1 MKMFETHSLQIK
13 KFCEK
18 NRIRK
23 LAFFGSAVRKD
34 FTPES
39 DVDVL
44 VEFKSGHVPGYQFF
58 AMESEL
64 SHLLGRKV
72 DLETIDFLNP
82 GIRDYVLSEVVVAYE
97 QA

>member
-1 MKMFETHSLQIK
+1 MFETNSLQIK

-44 VEFKSGHVPGYQFF
+44 VEFRPGQVPGYQFF
-58 AMESEL
+58 AMETEL
-64 SHLLGRKV
+64 SRLLGRKV
-72 DLETIDFLNP
+72 DLETIGFLSP
-82 GIRDYVLSEVVVAYE
+82 RIREHVLSEAVVAYE

>member
-1 MKMFETHSLQIK
+1 MFEHNTLQIK
-13 KFCEK
+13 NFCEK
-18 NRIRK
+18 NRICK

-39 DVDVL
+39 DIDVL
-44 VEFKSGHVPGYQFF
+44 VEFMDGHVPGYQFF

-64 SHLLGRKV
+64 SRLLGKKV
-72 DLETIDFLNP
+72 DLETLGFLSP
-82 GIRDYVLSEVVVAYE
+82 KIRDHVLSEAVVAYE

>member
-1 MKMFETHSLQIK
+1 MKMFETNSLQIK

-82 GIRDYVLSEVVVAYE
+82 RIRDHVLSEVVVAYE

>member
-1 MKMFETHSLQIK
+1 MFDTDTLQIQ

-34 FTPES
+34 FTPAS

-44 VEFKSGHVPGYQFF
+44 VEFMAGHVPGYQFF
-58 AMESEL
+58 DMESEL
-64 SHLLGRKV
+64 SRLLGRKV
-72 DLETIDFLNP
+72 DLETIGFLSP
-82 GIRDYVLSEVVVAYE
+82 RIREHVLSEAVVAYE